1 MRGNGFFFERHLS
14 QGHWA
19 NIPVE
24 LARWYDYNYNRAS
37 QRRRRQLQLKV
48 IPIIT
53 RLMAER
59 LTTRQYEVMSLYFWE
74 EQTQVQIAERLGIS
88 QPTVNQHLTGKRRNG
103 KKVGGAIRKI
113 RKAVRTEAARAES
126 DGTRMLT
133 ILVVLLDAGESRGHR
148 LRASGQHAEAR
159 AGKNRFRP

>member
-19 NIPVE
+19 NIPSE
-24 LARWYDYNYNRAS
+24 LARWYDYNYDRAS
-37 QRRRRQLQLKV
+37 HRRRRQLQLEV

-53 RLMAER
+53 RLMTEK
-59 LTTRQYEVMSLYFWE
+59 LTARQHEVMSLYFWE
-74 EQTQVQIAERLGIS
+74 EQTQVQIARRIGIS

-103 KKVGGAIRKI
+103 RKVGGAIRKI
-113 RKAVRTEAARAES
+113 RKAVRIEAAREES

-133 ILVVLLDAGESRGHR
+133 ILVGLLDAGESRGHR
-148 LRASGQHAEAR
+148 LRVSGQHAQT
-159 AGKNRFRP
+159 